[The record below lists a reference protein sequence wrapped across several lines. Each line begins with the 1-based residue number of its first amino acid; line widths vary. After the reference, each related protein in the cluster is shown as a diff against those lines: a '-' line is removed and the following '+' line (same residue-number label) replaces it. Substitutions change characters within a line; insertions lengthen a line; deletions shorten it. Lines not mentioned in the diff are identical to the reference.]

1 VAAFSFV
8 QKLRETESRTEM
20 QGHRIFFSE
29 GKTGMEKCRC
39 TGKMLCGIAHRDS
52 EHRIVSATTPTLKP
66 FKKRIEEY

>member
-8 QKLRETESRTEM
+8 QKSRETESRTEV

-39 TGKMLCGIAHRDS
+39 TGKMLCGIVHRDS